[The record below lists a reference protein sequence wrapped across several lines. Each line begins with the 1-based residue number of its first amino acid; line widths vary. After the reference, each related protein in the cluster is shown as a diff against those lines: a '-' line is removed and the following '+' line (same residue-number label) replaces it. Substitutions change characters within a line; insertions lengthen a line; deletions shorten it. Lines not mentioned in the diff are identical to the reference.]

1 MNLINEIPHS
11 FETRALLVRRFRRTD
26 EADLYQSALSSV
38 TEMFEFLPWCH
49 PDYSIEETRA
59 WLTKTESDWRAGNAY
74 HFGIFSRD
82 GKLFHGGCGLEC
94 RPDHPTAN
102 LGYWIKTT
110 STGQGIAAEAAL
122 GLATFGLEAL
132 ELERI
137 EIIMSTS
144 NEKSRRVAEKTGAR
158 FEGTLRN
165 RLRLHQKLHDAHVY
179 SIIPSDLA

>member
-1 MNLINEIPHS
+1 M
-11 FETRALLVRRFRRTD
+11 
-26 EADLYQSALSSV
+26 
-38 TEMFEFLPWCH
+38 
-49 PDYSIEETRA
+49 
-59 WLTKTESDWRAGNAY
+59 
-74 HFGIFSRD
+74 
-82 GKLFHGGCGLEC
+82 
-94 RPDHPTAN
+94 
-102 LGYWIKTT
+102 
-110 STGQGIAAEAAL
+110 